1 MSQTMSRNFTNT
13 FFKKGIYRMKVKYLL
28 IGVAVLF
35 IFGLL
40 TTSSYAKLDL
50 ENCVGMWLLDEDK
63 GDTAMDSSGNG
74 NDGTLKNG
82 PKWVEGKFGR
92 ALEFDGGSYVEVP
105 ASENFFYEE
114 GYTFALWF
122 KANNVNTQQGPI
134 GQNAN
139 GQYINFWMNSNQL
152 RWETDAGQNFFSSV
166 PIEAKQWYHAV
177 GTYDFSTGMAKIY
190 IDGKF
195 DKEIAFT
202 SDMDFT
208 TIPVIIGGYGVGS
221 YPFNGT
227 IDEIA
232 IFNVPLEEG
241 DIQDIATKGLGVAT
255 GIAAVEP
262 SDKLAT
268 TWANIKSK

>member
-1 MSQTMSRNFTNT
+1 
-13 FFKKGIYRMKVKYLL
+13 MKVKYLS
-28 IGVAVLF
+28 IGVAVLS

-63 GDTAMDSSGNG
+63 GDTATDSSGSE

-82 PKWVEGKFGR
+82 PKWVEGKFGK
-92 ALEFDGGSYVEVP
+92 ALEFDGGNHVEIL
-105 ASENFFYEE
+105 ASKSFFYEE

-139 GQYINFWMNSNQL
+139 GQYINFWMNSAAL
-152 RWETDAGQNFFSSV
+152 RWETDGGQNFNSSV
-166 PIEAKQWYHAV
+166 AIEEDQWYHAA

-190 IDGKF
+190 IDGEF

-202 SDMDFT
+202 SDKDFT

-221 YPFNGT
+221 YPFDGT

-232 IFNVPLEEG
+232 IFNVALEEE
-241 DIQDIATKGLGVAT
+241 DIQSIATKGLGMAT
-255 GIAAVEP
+255 GIAAVDA
-262 SDKLAT
+262 SGKLAT
-268 TWANIKSK
+268 TWAGVKSQ